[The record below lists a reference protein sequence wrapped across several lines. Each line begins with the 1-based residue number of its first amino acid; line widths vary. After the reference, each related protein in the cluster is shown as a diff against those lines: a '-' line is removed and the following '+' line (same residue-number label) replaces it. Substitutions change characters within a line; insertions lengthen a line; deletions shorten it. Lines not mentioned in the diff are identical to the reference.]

1 MKLSICTDVMG
12 DLSFTDMLD
21 KCVKLGVE
29 GIEMT
34 GGGWSRAP
42 HFRADRLL
50 ADKGALKAA
59 LKEIE
64 ARGLEIAA
72 LNCSA
77 NPLDPGPM
85 GERHRKEMEETIR
98 LAGEIGVK
106 TVVTMS
112 GLPAAAPGDSVP
124 NWLVYT
130 KSWPDEMPER
140 DRYQW
145 EDCAFPLWHGLVKL
159 ADEVGVE
166 KYALENFSAMLVWNP
181 ETLFRLRDEVGPKVG
196 MNLDPS
202 HLFWMGADPIAVA
215 RALGPAI
222 HHCHGKDTR
231 IERGLADV
239 NGLLELKDVDRRREP
254 RLELRR
260 RRRRPRPAMVEGVL
274 LRRADDGLQR
284 LGEPRDGRLHHVHR
298 GRHPV
303 LHRRAPGHDQPL
315 TARCAHAP

>member
-12 DLSFTDMLD
+12 NLSFTEMLD
-21 KCVKLGVE
+21 KCVELGVE
-29 GIEMT
+29 GVEMT

-42 HFRADRLL
+42 HFRADELL
-50 ADKGALKAA
+50 ADKALLKRK

-77 NPLDPGPM
+77 NPLDPGEM
-85 GERHRKEMEETIR
+85 GKRHRKEMQDTIR

-106 TVVTMS
+106 KIVTMS
-112 GLPAAAPGDSVP
+112 GLPEAAPGDMAP

-145 EDCAFPLWHGLVKL
+145 EDRAFPLWHGLVKL

-181 ETLFRLRDEVGPKVG
+181 ETLFRLRNEVGPKVG

-202 HLFWMGADPIAVA
+202 HLMWMGADPIASA
-215 RALGPAI
+215 RALGRGDPPLSRQGYPHRAGPRGCQWPARTQGS
-222 HHCHGKDTR
+222 HR
-231 IERGLADV
+231 RG
-239 NGLLELKDVDRRREP
+239 EP
-254 RLELRR
+254 HVELRSR
-260 RRRRPRPAMVEGVL
+260 GCGPRPAMVEGVL
-274 LRRADDGLQR
+274 LRRAHDGLQR
-284 LGEPRDGRLHHVHR
+284 LG
-298 GRHPV
+298 
-303 LHRRAPGHDQPL
+303 
-315 TARCAHAP
+315 

>member
-21 KCVKLGVE
+21 KCVALGVE

-34 GGGWSRAP
+34 GGGWSPAP
-42 HFRADRLL
+42 HFRAETLL
-50 ADKGALKAA
+50 ADRAELKRR

-77 NPLDPGPM
+77 NPLDPGEM
-85 GERHRKEMEETIR
+85 GKRHRKEMEDTIR

-106 TVVTMS
+106 KIVTMS
-112 GLPAAAPGDSVP
+112 GLPEAAPGDMVP

-145 EDCAFPLWHGLVKL
+145 EDRAFPLWHDLVKH
-159 ADEVGVE
+159 AKDCGVE

-181 ETLFRLRDEVGPKVG
+181 ETLFRLRDEVGDLVG

-202 HLFWMGADPIAVA
+202 HLFWKGACPIAVA

-222 HHCHGKDTR
+222 HHVHGKDTR
-231 IERGLADV
+231 IERGLCDV
-239 NGLLELKDVDRRREP
+239 NGLLELKEVTDV
-254 RLELRR
+254 
-260 RRRRPRPAMVEGVL
+260 AN
-274 LRRADDGLQR
+274 RAWNYVAVG
-284 LGEPRDGRLHHVHR
+284 
-298 GRHPV
+298 
-303 LHRRAPGHDQPL
+303 AGHDLQWWKEFFSVVGMMGYDGWVSL
-315 TARCAHAP
+315 EMEDFTMSTNAGIQSSIDALQATIIR

>member
-42 HFRADRLL
+42 HFRADELL
-50 ADKGALKAA
+50 ADKALLKSR
-59 LKEIE
+59 LKEIK

-77 NPLDPGPM
+77 NPLDPGEI
-85 GERHRKEMEETIR
+85 GKRHRKEMRDTIQ
-98 LAGEIGVK
+98 LAGEVGVS
-106 TVVTMS
+106 TIVAMS
-112 GLPAAAPGDSVP
+112 GLPEAAPGDMVP

-145 EDCAFPLWHGLVKL
+145 EERAFPLWRDLVRL

-166 KYALENFSAMLVWNP
+166 KYAIENFSAMLVWNP
-181 ETLFRLRDEVGPKVG
+181 ETLFRLRKEVGPKVG

-202 HLFWMGADPIAVA
+202 HLMWMGADPIASA
-215 RALGPAI
+215 RALGKAI
-222 HHCHGKDTR
+222 HHCHGKDAR

-239 NGLLELKDVDRRREP
+239 NGLLELKEVTDFANRSWNYVAVGAGRDLQWWKEFFSVVRMCGYNGWVS
-254 RLELRR
+254 LEMEDFTMSTEAGIRSSIE
-260 RRRRPRPAMVEGVL
+260 A
-274 LRRADDGLQR
+274 LQATISR
-284 LGEPRDGRLHHVHR
+284 
-298 GRHPV
+298 
-303 LHRRAPGHDQPL
+303 
-315 TARCAHAP
+315 

>member
-12 DLSFTDMLD
+12 TLSFTEMLD

-29 GIEMT
+29 GVEMT

-42 HFRADRLL
+42 HFRADELL
-50 ADKGALKAA
+50 ADKAL
-59 LKEIE
+59 LKSKLREIK

-77 NPLDPGPM
+77 NPLDPGEL
-85 GERHRKEMEETIR
+85 GKRHRKEMEDTIH

-106 TVVTMS
+106 KIVTMS
-112 GLPAAAPGDSVP
+112 GLPEAAPGDMVP
-124 NWLVYT
+124 NWFVYT

-145 EDCAFPLWHGLVKL
+145 EDRAFPLWRGLVKL

-166 KYALENFSAMLVWNP
+166 KFALENFSAMLVWNP
-181 ETLFRLRDEVGPKVG
+181 ETLFRLRNEVGLNVG

-202 HLFWMGADPIAVA
+202 HLMWMGADPIASA
-215 RALGPAI
+215 RALRDAI

-239 NGLLELKDVDRRREP
+239 NGLLELKEVTDV
-254 RLELRR
+254 
-260 RRRRPRPAMVEGVL
+260 AN
-274 LRRADDGLQR
+274 RAWNYVAVGAGRGLQWWKEFFSVVR
-284 LGEPRDGRLHHVHR
+284 MVGYNDWVSLEMEDFTMSTEAGIRSSVDALQATISR
-298 GRHPV
+298 
-303 LHRRAPGHDQPL
+303 
-315 TARCAHAP
+315 

>member
-1 MKLSICTDVMG
+1 MKLSICTDAMA
-12 DLSFTDMLD
+12 DLSFIEMLD
-21 KCVKLGVE
+21 KCVALGVE

-34 GGGWSRAP
+34 GGGWSPAP
-42 HFRADRLL
+42 HFRADELL
-50 ADKGALKAA
+50 ADKSLLKSR

-72 LNCSA
+72 LNCSG
-77 NPLDPGPM
+77 NPLDPGAL
-85 GERHRKEMEETIR
+85 GERHHQEIEQTIR

-106 TVVTMS
+106 KIVNMS

-130 KSWPDEMPER
+130 KSWPEEMPER

-145 EDCAFPLWHGLVKL
+145 EDCAFPYWHGLVRL

-181 ETLFRLRDEVGPKVG
+181 ETLFRLRDEVGSKVG

-202 HLFWMGADPIAVA
+202 HLFWKGACPIAGA
-215 RALGPAI
+215 RALGEAI

-239 NGLLELKDVDRRREP
+239 NGLLELKDVDDV
-254 RLELRR
+254 
-260 RRRRPRPAMVEGVL
+260 AN
-274 LRRADDGLQR
+274 RAWNYVAVG
-284 LGEPRDGRLHHVHR
+284 
-298 GRHPV
+298 
-303 LHRRAPGHDQPL
+303 AGHDLQWWKEFFSVVRMVGYNDWVSL
-315 TARCAHAP
+315 EMEDFTMSTEAGIQSSIDALQQTISR